1 MLYTIVYSNYVVVIK
16 LFNLHVSFWSKVMK
30 KFELADVPLD
40 KVHVSEVKIREA
52 KKDHDKYGE
61 MTISITA
68 YGVMVPALARPWKDE
83 NNKLIPGHVELADGQ
98 QRYSISSDL
107 KLATLPC
114 KIMELTDEDIQVL
127 QMILNEHRIP
137 QTVKEKLE
145 QYKKFIFMHPEYSHQ
160 EVADLFCTKVEDFR
174 RVLKLDNLTETAM
187 ELADKGKIKASAAY
201 ALATIPKEHQTEEL
215 IKKSMEMAAGEFIN
229 WCASH
234 RKAIRV
240 AEKEGKKEIGP
251 IIVPHP
257 LTRVEL
263 IKIWESKKLEIES
276 MDPDDDHYEYIQ
288 GQFDMIQFCLQ
299 VDPETLATKEAAK
312 AASNAAA
319 AEERAMKRKEMA
331 DKALA
336 DVKDKREKIKETA
349 VAGIS

>member
-1 MLYTIVYSNYVVVIK
+1 
-16 LFNLHVSFWSKVMK
+16 MK
-30 KFELADVPLD
+30 KFELKDVPLTN
-40 KVHVSEVKIREA
+40 VHVSEVKIREA
-52 KKDHDKYGE
+52 KKNHAKYEE
-61 MTISITA
+61 MTLSISTF
-68 YGVMVPALARPWKDE
+68 GVMIPAVARPWEDE
-83 NNKLIPGHVELADGQ
+83 DGKRIPGHVELADGQ
-98 QRYSISSDL
+98 QRFSILTDL
-107 KLATLPC
+107 KKEFLPC

-174 RVLKLDNLTETAM
+174 RVLKLDNLTDNAM

-201 ALATIPKEHQTEEL
+201 ALATIPEEHQTDEL

-234 RKAIRV
+234 RKAIRT
-240 AEKEGKKEIGP
+240 AEKEGKKEVGS

-257 LTRVEL
+257 LKRAEL
-263 IKIWESKKLEIES
+263 IKIWESKKVEIES
-276 MDPDDDHYEYIQ
+276 MDPDDEDMPYTQ
-288 GQFDMIQFCLQ
+288 GAFDMIQFCLQ

-319 AEERAMKRKEMA
+319 AEERATKRKELA

-336 DVKDKREKIKETA
+336 DVKAKREEIKETA
-349 VAGIS
+349 VAGI